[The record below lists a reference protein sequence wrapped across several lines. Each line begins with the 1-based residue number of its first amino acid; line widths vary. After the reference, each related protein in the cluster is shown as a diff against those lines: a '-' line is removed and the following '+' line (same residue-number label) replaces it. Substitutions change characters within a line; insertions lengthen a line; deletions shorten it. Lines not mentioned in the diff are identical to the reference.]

1 MFMLQY
7 LQLLLKLLLHDI
19 LRMTT
24 HIDFKY
30 GSITF
35 LKETKQ
41 LAKSQHLGIAPLWYL
56 AVTKNVNTLL
66 LLLWKKI
73 EHTTFCCTT
82 EWNTLV
88 ELYVYHLKDP

>member
-41 LAKSQHLGIAPLWYL
+41 LAKSQHLGIAPL
-56 AVTKNVNTLL
+56 
-66 LLLWKKI
+66 
-73 EHTTFCCTT
+73 
-82 EWNTLV
+82 
-88 ELYVYHLKDP
+88 

>member
-1 MFMLQY
+1 MNYLLCFFLKMMQNNFLSYSCCIIMFMLQY

-41 LAKSQHLGIAPLWYL
+41 LAKSQHLGIAPL
-56 AVTKNVNTLL
+56 
-66 LLLWKKI
+66 
-73 EHTTFCCTT
+73 
-82 EWNTLV
+82 
-88 ELYVYHLKDP
+88 